1 MRLDNRAPNP
11 GFEVSTSGVTGN
23 YSTLSLTSY
32 APMIAAGTKAL
43 GVTVSAG
50 ATTTTYIAETVS
62 VSEGEWLAFGYNA
75 RYSSGSRYVRP
86 RILFRN
92 AANADIGGAYGTV
105 YSMPGSTGGG
115 SRVVISALAPA
126 GTTKALILLYLF
138 DSAALV
144 APVPG
149 SAYST
154 DAWTVV
160 GAPTKAEAEAEAA
173 VYFDGDTA
181 DGGGLRYGWD
191 GVPGLSSSYR
201 VETLDEVHPW
211 TRSWWEGLPTAY
223 RDADARQS
231 PDVGGY
237 PLLKWMEGIGSVAGE
252 VREISDALWDGVYTD
267 PGRVPDGAPLRWLA
281 QMLGAPAAQRTKTDL
296 ELRQYLIDLVG
307 TGRAAVGTRRAIYEV
322 SKYFLTGDRQVNV
335 VPSATTP
342 HRVVLLV
349 RADEVPGGDLVALA
363 AKVKASGAVPAGH
376 DVLAQA
382 VVSTWDSWS
391 AAAGVSWDE
400 REARV
405 VTWSESDSLGVVLE

>member
-1 MRLDNRAPNP
+1 MMLTNRSPNP
-11 GFEVSTSGVTGN
+11 GVEVSTVGFSASSCTVART
-23 YSTLSLTSY
+23 TY
-32 APMIAAGTKAL
+32 APMVANGSAAL
-43 GVTVSAG
+43 SVTVSASPT
-50 ATTTTYIAETVS
+50 ANVYVNQTVPAAP
-62 VSEGEWLAFGYNA
+62 GEWIGFGFTA
-75 RYSSGSRYVRP
+75 RYSSGSRWLRA
-86 RILFRN
+86 RLIFRN
-92 AANADIGGAYGTV
+92 DANTDLGTVYGTV
-105 YSMPGSTGGG
+105 YYLHGTNDGGA
-115 SRVVISALAPA
+115 RVVISGLAPA
-126 GTTKALILLYLF
+126 GTTKVLCFLYLYN
-138 DSAALV
+138 SNTYATAVAASV
-144 APVPG
+144 
-149 SAYST
+149 YST
-154 DAWTVV
+154 DSWTIV
-160 GAPTKAEAEAEAA
+160 GAPSKAEAEAGAA
-173 VYFDGDTA
+173 VYFDGDTV

-191 GVPGLSSSYR
+191 GVAGLSTSYR

-231 PDVGGY
+231 PEVGGY

-307 TGRAAVGTRRAIYEV
+307 TGRAAVGTRRAVYEV

-342 HRVVLLV
+342 HRIVLLV
-349 RADEVPGGDLVALA
+349 RADEVPGGDLAALA

-391 AAAGVSWDE
+391 SAAGVSWDE

-405 VTWSESDSLGVVLE
+405 VTWNESDSLGVVIE